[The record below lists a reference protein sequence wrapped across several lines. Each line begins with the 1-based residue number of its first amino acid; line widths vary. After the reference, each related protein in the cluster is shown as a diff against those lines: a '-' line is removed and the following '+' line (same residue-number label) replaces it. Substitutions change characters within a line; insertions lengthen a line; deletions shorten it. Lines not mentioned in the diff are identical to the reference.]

1 MKEDADALEMIE
13 RIAAGDF
20 AHDVLTWLRQRMATY
35 LLAGAEVSMERC
47 MRVPNT
53 PHRVRLA
60 QRDAW
65 IRRAALLMKS
75 RSSHAAAAAL
85 EGELFRFLT
94 RGRWAQLQGLNA
106 PPEGLASLTVCLFH
120 IARLNDG
127 DTLSSKQIHRLIRHE
142 FPEKC
147 PTDAPTI
154 GPIETTPGDRQLEN
168 RC

>member
-1 MKEDADALEMIE
+1 MGERADGLDLIE

-20 AHDVLTWLRQRMATY
+20 APDVKARLRECMAAY

-75 RSSHAAAAAL
+75 RSSHAAAIAL
-85 EGELFRFLT
+85 EGELYRFVT
-94 RGRWAQLQGLNA
+94 RGRWAQLQGLRA

-127 DTLSSKQIHRLIRHE
+127 DTLSSKQIHRLIRRE

-154 GPIETTPGDRQLEN
+154 EPIETTPGDRQQEN

>member
-1 MKEDADALEMIE
+1 MEERTDGLKMIE

-20 AHDVLTWLRQRMATY
+20 APDVQKRLRECMAAY

-65 IRRAALLMKS
+65 IRKAALTLEN
-75 RSSHAAAAAL
+75 RSSHAAATDL
-85 EGELFRFLT
+85 ESELRRFVT
-94 RGRWAQLQGLNA
+94 RGRWAQLQGFKT
-106 PPEGLASLTVCLFH
+106 PPEGLAPLTVCLFH

-127 DTLSSKQIHRLIRHE
+127 ETLSSRQIHRLIRHE

-147 PTDAPTI
+147 PPDTPTI
-154 GPIETTPGDRQLEN
+154 EPVETTPGDRQLEN